1 MARIVYSCCGE
12 GQGHSSRTLTMV
24 RALRSLGHTVLVL
37 AARKAFEVLHPK
49 MESVE
54 EIPGLF
60 IIYKN
65 NRVQTLPTLHGN
77 WSILK
82 DKKTIVANLVKRLT
96 DFKPDM
102 AIVDFEPFLPL
113 AAKEMNLP
121 WISLDHQHV
130 IPHMDPA
137 VPLNKWGEHF
147 SCNWIVRQTHQ
158 GEHANLVTSFYHPEE
173 PHPNHVHF
181 LPPILREEVLRLKP
195 ENTGHVV
202 VYQTSTSFTRLPEL
216 LKTLPFRFHIYAF
229 ERTGTEDNLTFF
241 PRKNEGFI
249 EDVAKA
255 DWVFTNG
262 GYTLMSE
269 ALFLNKPVFS
279 VPVTGQFEQ
288 WINAYYLEKMGFGL
302 MCTRPADVP
311 ARLNQFVE
319 KLPEYRRN
327 LQGRDFFGNQRAINC
342 INRYVE
348 RFTIR
353 QQNTSRLAAESLNA

>member
-1 MARIVYSCCGE
+1 
-12 GQGHSSRTLTMV
+12 MV
-24 RALRSLGHTVLVL
+24 RALRRQGHEVLVL

-49 MESVE
+49 TENVE
-54 EIPGLF
+54 EIPGLL
-60 IIYKN
+60 IVYQN
-65 NRVQTLPTLHGN
+65 NQVQTLATLRGN
-77 WSILK
+77 WPVLR
-82 DKKTIVANLVKRLT
+82 DKKKIVTKLVARLQE
-96 DFKPDM
+96 FQPDL

-113 AAKEMNLP
+113 AAKALKLP

-130 IPHMDPA
+130 IPHMSPR
-137 VPLNKWGEHF
+137 VPVNKWLEQINCAF
-147 SCNWIVRQTHQ
+147 VIRQTHT
-158 GEHANLVTSFYHPEE
+158 GEHANLVTSFYQPAKPHPE
-173 PHPNHVHF
+173 NVHF
-181 LPPILREEVLRLKP
+181 LPPILREEVLRLRP

-229 ERTGTEDNLTFF
+229 EKAGEDENLLYF

-269 ALFLNKPVFS
+269 ALYLKKPVFS

-288 WINAYYLEKMGFGL
+288 WLNGYYLEKDGFGK
-302 MCTRPADVP
+302 MCTKPSEIAGHLRE
-311 ARLNQFVE
+311 FVE
-319 KLPEYRRN
+319 ALPTYRQN
-327 LQGRDFFGNQRAINC
+327 LRATNFNGNDQAIAC

-348 RFTIR
+348 KHAGRAR
-353 QQNTSRLAAESLNA
+353 QATTAVMV